1 MSAIAITGVG
11 GMLGRRLVARL
22 AGDDDIARIIGID
35 RSPPAGVTAVRFSF
49 IDRDPASADLAPLLE
64 GVDTVVHLGALLEP
78 VRDDAEARTRQV
90 DATRRVCEAAAAAGV
105 SHLVLTSSVL
115 VYGPHPD
122 NEVPLTEEH
131 ALRGLPGFA
140 GAEHAREVERWLEG
154 WRGSHPELAVTVLRL
169 ALLAG
174 PGLDTVITRAFEA
187 PRLPA
192 VRGHRP
198 PLQFLHP
205 DDAVGAIQHAVRN
218 RLDGAFNV
226 CADGWLSYDEVA
238 AIVGRPPLE
247 VPEEVAYSGAAGVY
261 ALRLGDLPPGIVAL
275 FVHPCVMS
283 NEALVATGWH
293 PRASNR
299 DALAASA
306 AEHASFVTV
315 GRLRLR
321 WSTLWRISG
330 ASATAVLLGLW
341 RWRRARGR
349 RSPSSERRACA
360 GRNGR

>member
-1 MSAIAITGVG
+1 MSAVAITGVG
-11 GMLGRRLVARL
+11 GALGRRLVSRL
-22 AGDDDIARIIGID
+22 AGDSDIERIVGID
-35 RSPPAGVTAVRFSF
+35 RRPPWGVTAVRFSF
-49 IDRDPASADLAPLLE
+49 IDRDPATADLAPMLS
-64 GVDTVVHLGALLEP
+64 GMDAVIHLGTMLEP
-78 VRDDAEARTRQV
+78 VREDAEARTRQV
-90 DATRRVCEAAAAAGV
+90 DAARRVCEAAAAAGV
-105 SHLVLTSSVL
+105 PRLILTSSVL
-115 VYGPHPD
+115 AYGPHPD
-122 NEVPLTEEH
+122 NDVPLTEDH
-131 ALRGLPGFA
+131 RLRGLPGFA

-154 WRGSHPELAVTVLRL
+154 WRADHPEVAVTVLRL

-205 DDAVGAIQHAVRN
+205 DDAVGAVHHVLRGG
-218 RLDGAFNV
+218 LEGAYNV

-283 NEALVATGWH
+283 NQALTETGWH

-299 DALAASA
+299 DALAALA
-306 AEHASFVTV
+306 AEHASYVTV
-315 GRLRLR
+315 GRVRAR
-321 WSTLWRISG
+321 WSTLWRIGG
-330 ASATAVLLGLW
+330 AVGAALTLGLW
-341 RWRRARGR
+341 RLERARRRR
-349 RSPSSERRACA
+349 RSATSADR
-360 GRNGR
+360 G